1 MADIQPLGA
10 FNTSLSYTQEILKGA
25 KQGLHTMVRGVGVG
39 AYSSVDLCKRV
50 MKGVSSRHLCAV
62 KTYLLDDLRRD
73 RCAVYGRDRQVALL
87 SGISQVEREVDILTK
102 LGAASSSHIV
112 HLEEVISRAGS
123 IRLVLTYAGAP
134 VMTFMEHL
142 HAYSARVISES
153 GGSLYRSPPP
163 SKVRVFAE
171 GDAAAILRQLL
182 DALVCL
188 RAHGV
193 VHKDVKPENVL
204 IDFPVCRWRDPACPQ
219 TVVRAAYDHERPI
232 NITLCDF
239 NTAELLPDGRIF
251 DAQGTVL
258 FSPPEVFGRIDP
270 TAGVDGFARDIWSAG
285 MLAFCL
291 LVGLHPIPAGTSP
304 LELQLNILQVNNI
317 PLPDWIENQSLKS
330 VVESMLHVDP
340 AARVPASSALEQ
352 LIV

>member
-1 MADIQPLGA
+1 MADIEPLGA
-10 FNTSLSYTQEILKGA
+10 CKRSVSYDQGRLKSP
-25 KQGLHTMVRGVGVG
+25 KHGLHTMVRGVGVG
-39 AYSSVDLCKRV
+39 AYSTVDLCKRV
-50 MKGVSSRHLCAV
+50 KKGVSSRHLCAV
-62 KTYLLDDLRRD
+62 KTYLLDDLRRN
-73 RCAVYGRDRQVALL
+73 RCAMYGRERQVSLL
-87 SGISQVEREVDILTK
+87 SGVSQVEREVDILTK

-112 HLEEVISRAGS
+112 HLEGVISRAGS

-134 VMTFMEHL
+134 VMRYVEHL
-142 HAYSARVISES
+142 HAYSGRVISES

-171 GDAAAILRQLL
+171 EDAAEILQQLL
-182 DALVCL
+182 EALVCL

-204 IDFPVCRWRDPACPQ
+204 IDFPVCRWRDPAYPK
-219 TVVRAAYDHERPI
+219 TVIRAAYDHERPI

-258 FSPPEVFGRIDP
+258 FSPPEVFVRIDP
-270 TAGVDGFARDIWSAG
+270 SAGVDGFARDTWSAG
-285 MLAFCL
+285 ILAYCL
-291 LVGLHPIPAGTSP
+291 LVGFHPIPAGTSS